1 MLALC
6 ELSGYIMLV
15 KYYKNMCYG
24 HKNMMIRECC
34 EHLHAHKFDKLD
46 EMD

>member
-1 MLALC
+1 MLVLC
-6 ELSGYIMLV
+6 ELFGYIMLV
-15 KYYKNMCYG
+15 KYRKNMCYG
-24 HKNMMIRECC
+24 HKNMIRECC